1 MSNTKIVDEKEF
13 KLSGKTLYTLE
24 IAGAAIF
31 GALSVVVSVF
41 ITPLIPRVPGWF
53 IAIVDPISIIWITC
67 LLIFGVRSGFL
78 CLIIGTVGLM
88 PWDPYPLIGPPMKFS
103 ATFSL
108 VIVSVLFLKLYKR
121 EEGILKSQ
129 KFKKTRNYIFYGL
142 LGIILRILVMLILN
156 IIVFLTIFADFLS
169 YVNLKFLGLPNLSGW
184 TAIFIGAPII
194 NAYQSVIDLVIPY
207 LIVFGTKLDKKY
219 EIW

>member
-1 MSNTKIVDEKEF
+1 MSEHKVVEEKES
-13 KLSGKTLYTLE
+13 KISGKTLHTLE

-31 GALSVVVSVF
+31 GALSVVVSVI

-67 LLIFGVRSGFL
+67 LLIFGVRSGLL
-78 CLIIGTVGLM
+78 CLAVGTIGLM

-108 VIVSVLFLKLYKR
+108 IIISILFLKLHKR
-121 EEGILKSQ
+121 EKGILKSQ
-129 KFKKTRNYIFYGL
+129 KFKEPRIYIIYGL
-142 LGIILRILVMLILN
+142 LGTILRIIIMLMLN
-156 IIVFLTIFADFLS
+156 ILVFLTVFADFLGF
-169 YVNLKFLGLPNLSGW
+169 VNLGFLGLPDISGW

-194 NAYQSVIDLVIPY
+194 NAYQSVIDLLIPY
-207 LIVFGTKLDKKY
+207 LIVFGLKLDKKY

>member
-1 MSNTKIVDEKEF
+1 MSIIEDVEEKES

-31 GALSVVVSVF
+31 GALSIVVSVV

-67 LLIFGVRSGFL
+67 LLIFGVRSGLL
-78 CLIIGTVGLM
+78 CLAVGTIGLM

-108 VIVSVLFLKLYKR
+108 IIVSIIFLKLYKQK
-121 EEGILKSQ
+121 EGIRNSQ
-129 KFKKTRNYIFYGL
+129 KLKEPRNYIIYGV
-142 LGIILRILVMLILN
+142 LGTILRIIIMLFLN
-156 IIVFLTIFADFLS
+156 ILVFLTVFADFLS
-169 YVNLKFLGLPNLSGW
+169 FVNLEFLGLPNVSGW

-207 LIVFGTKLDKKY
+207 FIVFGLKLDTKF

>member
-1 MSNTKIVDEKEF
+1 MSEIEDIEEIES
-13 KLSGKTLYTLE
+13 KLSGKPLFTLE

-31 GALSVVVSVF
+31 GALSIVVSVI

-67 LLIFGVRSGFL
+67 LLIFGVRSGLL
-78 CLIIGTVGLM
+78 CLAIGTIGLM

-103 ATFSL
+103 ATLSL
-108 VIVSVLFLKLYKR
+108 IIVSIIFLKLYKQ
-121 EEGILKSQ
+121 EEGIRNSQ
-129 KFKKTRNYIFYGL
+129 KFKKPRNYIIYGV
-142 LGIILRILVMLILN
+142 LGTILRIIIMLILN
-156 IIVFLTIFADFLS
+156 ILVFLTVFAGYLG
-169 YVNLKFLGLPNLSGW
+169 YVNLEFLGLPEVSGW

-194 NAYQSVIDLVIPY
+194 NAYQSVIDLLIPY
-207 LIVFGTKLDKKY
+207 LIVYGAKIDEKF